1 VSKDVLTN
9 WGDADAL
16 FDRLE
21 GAWDLGRTIEGQ
33 ATMTGIGRFSRH
45 DPDALEYREEGRV
58 QLADG
63 KAFYAHREYRFERAP
78 RGFLVFFAEE
88 PPRLFH
94 RIELMRE
101 GDALSGSATHLCAP
115 DVYDSDYRFL
125 ADGTFV
131 IRHAVRGPRKD
142 YVSATVFRPRAAR

>member
-1 VSKDVLTN
+1 VSKDPLAC

-21 GAWDLGRTIEGQ
+21 GAWELGRTIENQ
-33 ATMTGIGRFSRH
+33 ATMTGIAKFRRH
-45 DPDALEYREEGRV
+45 DPNALDYREEGRV

-63 KAFYAHREYRFERAP
+63 KAFDAHREYRFERAP
-78 RGFLVFFAEE
+78 HGFLVFFAEE

-94 RIELMRE
+94 RIELIGD

-131 IRHAVRGPRKD
+131 IRHAVRGPRKN
-142 YVSATVFRPRAAR
+142 YVSATVFTRRAMR